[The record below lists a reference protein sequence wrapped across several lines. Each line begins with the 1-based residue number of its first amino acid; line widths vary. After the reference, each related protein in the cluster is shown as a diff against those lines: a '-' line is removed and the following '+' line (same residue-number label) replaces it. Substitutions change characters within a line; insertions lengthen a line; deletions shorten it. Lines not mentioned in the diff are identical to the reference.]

1 MDGVIDFFESAKPTY
16 EFGQIWCDQPIYL
29 PPKHGVKFTRV
40 NQKDDRDFDFQL
52 TGRTDDTF
60 DHPPINSLKLES
72 TEAAVLARTK
82 WERPVIIVG
91 GSGASTVTPR
101 ESPTHHDI
109 LWTVPVYGSD
119 QYSEDVVR
127 RIRMYD
133 FKNLFYLPPS
143 GSPAFKEGFARL
155 DHAQPVMR
163 GHLRKH
169 RGLKLTDDALAA
181 LHEWLV
187 AFSTGRIEEDSLI
200 LQYRA
205 EQTAPSLD
213 A

>member
-1 MDGVIDFFESAKPTY
+1 MDGVIDFFEPAEASY
-16 EFGQIWCDQPIYL
+16 DLGQIWCDQPVYL

-40 NQKDDRDFDFQL
+40 NQDDDREFDFEL
-52 TGRTDDTF
+52 TGRTSDTF

-72 TEAAVLARTK
+72 TEGAVLAKTK

-91 GSGASTVTPR
+91 GSGASDVTPR
-101 ESPTHHDI
+101 GKPTHHDI
-109 LWTVPVYGSD
+109 LWAVPVYGSD
-119 QYSEDVVR
+119 QYDEGLVR

-143 GSPAFKEGFARL
+143 ESPSFDEGYARL
-155 DHAQPVMR
+155 DHAQPVR
-163 GHLRKH
+163 RDFLRTH
-169 RGLKLTDDALAA
+169 RGLKLTDDGLAA

-187 AFSTGRIEEDSLI
+187 AFSTGKIEQDSLI

-205 EQTAPSLD
+205 EQAATSSEH
-213 A
+213 